1 MHSMNKRFTFM
12 KANLI
17 IFFFCFTTI
26 VLAQNSV
33 EVQVTVTDEQQQ
45 GIAEVTVSIKNNLHN
60 YIGLT
65 DEKGIAYF
73 QVVPD
78 QYQIQYFHIG
88 YQSQQYTKDLRAK
101 QMIGVV
107 LTPLVKELQEV
118 IITAEEGKGLSS
130 TSVINRKAMEHL
142 QPSSFADL
150 MELLPGGL
158 AKTPNLT
165 KTNVIRIREFGP
177 SISGYATS
185 ALGVQF
191 VMDGNVLNSNMDMLQ
206 AVKDNQSG
214 ASSRSTNGYG
224 MDMRMLSTN
233 DIESVEIIRGIP
245 TVSYGDLTSG
255 LVLIH
260 RKSGYTKWQARVKAD
275 EFSKSYYIAKGFTV
289 TPTWSLNASLDYL
302 DALSDPRDVYET
314 YKRVNGSIRSKKTF
328 EWFGN
333 TVEWRSNLDYSINID
348 DVKVDPDTDYLA
360 TDSYQNRRQK
370 ISFSN
375 NFYYKFQPG
384 GLFKHMKLTTNVNQG
399 IEDIKQSVFVQYNGP
414 TSVSIATE
422 EGVNDGFFPDLSFV
436 SHTKTEGR
444 PLNINGKLETA
455 LEFQSGILKHNLEL
469 GVDYK
474 YSHNYGRGEMY
485 DLLTPPSTKS
495 STRPRAYKDIPAYQN
510 IAFFAGDRVSWS
522 LGENNFGLYGGL
534 RVSKMLGLNHN
545 FDLSKKVYF
554 EPRFMLQWGLPKL
567 ALGEHILKA
576 DVTLGYG
583 ELYKLPTGLMLYP
596 DKTYNDFT
604 QLNFKPENTAYQAV
618 NYMTYVDD
626 LTNYQL
632 VAAKNT
638 KKEIRLD
645 LSYAKHE
652 FFINYF
658 DEKMPNGFRSVSE
671 YKTYSYKRYD
681 TSGIDLEHLTEKP
694 KIENLPYE
702 ERKVLQGNG
711 RRENGSSTYKR
722 GIEFGYASPR
732 FEGINTRFTLS
743 GAWFETLYTNTIPVQ
758 EKPSTSLAGKDYA
771 LIGIYKNAD
780 GNKISGMNYNL
791 VVDTYLP
798 ALDMNISASFQGV
811 LFKDD
816 TREWKQDQ
824 PMSYFGVDGVIHEFT
839 DADRKDA
846 YLQWLVRN
854 VSSTDNLNRHYTFD
868 LQVNLKVSKR
878 IYKEIKASLFV
889 NKLYAYMSPYTF
901 NKTKI
906 YRKNTT
912 NPYFGMELT
921 YNF

>member
-88 YQSQQYTKDLRAK
+88 YQSHQYTKDLRAK

-289 TPTWSLNASLDYL
+289 TPSWSLNASLDYL

-375 NFYYKFQPG
+375 NFDYKFQPG
-384 GLFKHMKLTTNVNQG
+384 GLFKNIKLTTNVNQG

-554 EPRFMLQWGLPKL
+554 EPRFMLQWGLPKVT
-567 ALGEHILKA
+567 LGEHVLKA

-596 DKTYNDFT
+596 DKTYSDFT

-618 NYMTYVDD
+618 NYMTYVED

-671 YKTYSYKRYD
+671 YKAYSYKRYD

-758 EKPSTSLAGKDYA
+758 EKPSTSLAGQDYA

-780 GNKISGMNYNL
+780 GNKINGMNYNL

-824 PMSYFGVDGVIHEFT
+824 PTSYFGVDGVIHEFT